1 MRQLGNLIGGIALA
15 LVSCSAIADDDARW
29 LPNKALT
36 PGAITET
43 HATAVCMRGYARAHR
58 MWRDKAGTLAK
69 YGITPDQAFLFED
82 DDLVPVCLGG
92 NNASPLNHWP
102 QPLSGDWGAGRKDV
116 LEQRVCSEICLTRND
131 ALLARYQAAFT
142 KNWVALYRQKMR

>member
-1 MRQLGNLIGGIALA
+1 MRQLGNLIAGIALA
-15 LVSCSAIADDDARW
+15 LVSCSAIADDDAKW

-58 MWRDKAGTLAK
+58 TWRGKAGTLAK
-69 YGITPDQAFLFED
+69 YGIAADRASLFED
-82 DDLVPVCLGG
+82 DDLIPVCLGG

-102 QPLSGDWGAGRKDV
+102 EPLGGDWGAERKDA
-116 LEQRVCSEICLTRND
+116 LEQRVCSEICFTHDD
-131 ALLARYQAAFT
+131 AQLARYQAAFA
-142 KNWVALYRQKMR
+142 KDWIALYRQRMR